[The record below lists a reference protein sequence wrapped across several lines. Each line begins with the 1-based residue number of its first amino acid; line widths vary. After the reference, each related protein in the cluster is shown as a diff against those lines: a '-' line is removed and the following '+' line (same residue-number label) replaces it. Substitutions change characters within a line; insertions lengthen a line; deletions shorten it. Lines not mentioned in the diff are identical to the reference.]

1 MKRQTT
7 HRLFGALLLSTSV
20 TTALTLTTGAAGA
33 DTCTDI
39 TFDGPT
45 LDEPNAGYTLPVN
58 VTIPAGVVVLVPE
71 AVSTDEGD
79 GRAAAPAQTSER
91 WDLEFLDGSNGVA
104 GRSGVTEDL
113 ADGIESATWTG
124 ELNGAFVVS
133 PVVAVRARHRPDL
146 GDRTTNDDVTAVS
159 VTLCWGEPATTTTT
173 STSTSTTE
181 APTSTT
187 STTSTTEAPTSTTPS
202 TTSTTSTTVAPTST
216 TSTTSTTVATTSTT
230 VAPTTTRAITT
241 TTRATV
247 AGTSTNRSLAVTGG
261 SSTRLFVLG
270 GLTIAS
276 GLGALALRRRLD

>member
-79 GRAAAPAQTSER
+79 GRADAPAQTSER

-113 ADGIESATWTG
+113 ADGVGSATWTG

-159 VTLCWGEPATTTTT
+159 VTLCWGEPAT
-173 STSTSTTE
+173 
-181 APTSTT
+181 
-187 STTSTTEAPTSTTPS
+187 
-202 TTSTTSTTVAPTST
+202 
-216 TSTTSTTVATTSTT
+216 
-230 VAPTTTRAITT
+230 
-241 TTRATV
+241 
-247 AGTSTNRSLAVTGG
+247 
-261 SSTRLFVLG
+261 
-270 GLTIAS
+270 
-276 GLGALALRRRLD
+276 RRRARPRHRARHRPPRHRRARPRPRPPRRRRARPRRPRRHRPPSRQRAAPRHRPRRERSPQRPVPRLRARRRTDRWP

>member
-159 VTLCWGEPATTTTT
+159 VTLCWGEPATTTTSTT
-173 STSTSTTE
+173 STS
-181 APTSTT
+181 
-187 STTSTTEAPTSTTPS
+187 STTSTTEAPTS

-216 TSTTSTTVATTSTT
+216 TSTTSTTVATTSST
-230 VAPTTTRAITT
+230 VAPTTTRAVTT

-261 SSTRLFVLG
+261 SSTRLFLLG

-276 GLGALALRRRLD
+276 GIGALALRRRLD

>member
-20 TTALTLTTGAAGA
+20 TTALTLTTGTAGA

-39 TFDGPT
+39 TFDGPK

-113 ADGIESATWTG
+113 ADGVGSATWTG

-159 VTLCWGEPATTTTT
+159 VTLCWGEPATTTST
-173 STSTSTTE
+173 STAPTSSTTSTTE

-187 STTSTTEAPTSTTPS
+187 STTTTE
-202 TTSTTSTTVAPTST
+202 APTST
-216 TSTTSTTVATTSTT
+216 TSTTSTTVATTSSTA
-230 VAPTTTRAITT
+230 APTTTRAVTT

-261 SSTRLFVLG
+261 SSTRLFLLG

-276 GLGALALRRRLD
+276 GIGALALRRRLD

>member
-20 TTALTLTTGAAGA
+20 TTALTLTTGTAGA

-39 TFDGPT
+39 TFDGPK

-79 GRAAAPAQTSER
+79 GRADAPAQTSER

-113 ADGIESATWTG
+113 ADGVGSATWTG
-124 ELNGAFVVS
+124 ELNGAFLAIS
-133 PVVAVRARHRPDL
+133 RFLARHRPDL

-159 VTLCWGEPATTTTT
+159 VTLCWGEPATTTTSTT
-173 STSTSTTE
+173 STS
-181 APTSTT
+181 
-187 STTSTTEAPTSTTPS
+187 STTSTTEAPTS

-216 TSTTSTTVATTSTT
+216 TSTTSTTVATTSSTA
-230 VAPTTTRAITT
+230 APTTTRAVTT

-261 SSTRLFVLG
+261 SSTRLFLLG

-276 GLGALALRRRLD
+276 GIGALALRRRLD

>member
-1 MKRQTT
+1 MAR
-7 HRLFGALLLSTSV
+7 
-20 TTALTLTTGAAGA
+20 TAS
-33 DTCTDI
+33 
-39 TFDGPT
+39 
-45 LDEPNAGYTLPVN
+45 
-58 VTIPAGVVVLVPE
+58 PAG
-71 AVSTDEGD
+71 
-79 GRAAAPAQTSER
+79 R
-91 WDLEFLDGSNGVA
+91 
-104 GRSGVTEDL
+104 GVTEDL

-187 STTSTTEAPTSTTPS
+187 STTSTTEAPTSTTS
-202 TTSTTSTTVAPTST
+202 ST
-216 TSTTSTTVATTSTT
+216 TSTTSTTVATTSSTA
-230 VAPTTTRAITT
+230 APTTTRAVTT

>member
-113 ADGIESATWTG
+113 ADGVGSATWTG

-159 VTLCWGEPATTTTT
+159 VTLCWGEPATTTTSTT
-173 STSTSTTE
+173 STSSTTSTTE

-187 STTSTTEAPTSTTPS
+187 STTTTE
-202 TTSTTSTTVAPTST
+202 APTST
-216 TSTTSTTVATTSTT
+216 TSTTSTTVATTSSTA
-230 VAPTTTRAITT
+230 APTTTRAVTT

-261 SSTRLFVLG
+261 SSTRLFLLG

-276 GLGALALRRRLD
+276 GIGALALRRRLD